1 MFLIL
6 IDAHTKWIEVCKM
19 KFITSS
25 VTTERLRS
33 VFATHGLPKLIVTDN
48 ATTFTSAELQEFL
61 RLNGIMHK
69 TSAPFHPQTNGLAER
84 AVRTFKNAM
93 KKMSEGSIDTK
104 ISRFLFSYHNTPQ
117 STTGTSPAQ
126 LLFHRRPR
134 SHLDLLHPD
143 LNSHV
148 QIKQSKQKEQYD
160 SNKKLHQF
168 KSGEKVFVRNF
179 LQGPKWL
186 PGIICSS
193 GPTSYNVELS
203 DHRVVRKHIDQ
214 IRIRYS
220 DDNKVSEEEE
230 KSYTIP
236 SVIPESVIL
245 PSVEVNSK

>member
-1 MFLIL
+1 MNHMFLIL

-25 VTTERLRS
+25 VTIERLRS
-33 VFATHGLPKLIVTDN
+33 IFATHGLPKLIVTDN
-48 ATTFTSAELQEFL
+48 ATTFTSAEFQEFL
-61 RLNGIMHK
+61 RLNGIINK

-84 AVRTFKNAM
+84 AVQTFKNAM
-93 KKMSEGSIDTK
+93 KKMSDGSIDTK
-104 ISRFLFSYHNTPQ
+104 ISRFLFSYRNTPQ

-143 LNSHV
+143 LNSYI

-160 SNKKLHQF
+160 SNKKLRQF

-193 GPTSYNVELS
+193 SGPTSYNVELS
-203 DHRVVRKHIDQ
+203 DQRVVRKHIDHL
-214 IRIRYS
+214 IYS
-220 DDNKVSEEEE
+220 FNLMFYAK
-230 KSYTIP
+230 
-236 SVIPESVIL
+236 
-245 PSVEVNSK
+245 EVDLGT